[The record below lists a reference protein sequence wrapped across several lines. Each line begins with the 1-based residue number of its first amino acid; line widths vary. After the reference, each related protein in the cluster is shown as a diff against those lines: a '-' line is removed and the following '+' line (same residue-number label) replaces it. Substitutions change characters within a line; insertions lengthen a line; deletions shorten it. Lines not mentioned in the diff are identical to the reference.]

1 GYLVGYMVFGDY
13 FGDSLPPPD
22 PNYYG
27 IWEFIKHGFTALPFW
42 LALAGIA
49 TAAYLYLVRT
59 DLPARVARF
68 FGPVY
73 ALVEKKY
80 GFDEL
85 YSWLLAGGARN
96 LGKGFWRGGDQTVID
111 GLMVN
116 GSARVVGWFSG
127 VVRLAQTGL
136 LNTYAFLILFGIL
149 TGLTWMVWRYWTF
162 VK

>member
-1 GYLVGYMVFGDY
+1 M
-13 FGDSLPPPD
+13 P
-22 PNYYG
+22 
-27 IWEFIKHGFTALPFW
+27 APFY

-49 TAAYLYLVRT
+49 LSWYFYMKNLAM
-59 DLPARVARF
+59 PARVARF
-68 FGPVY
+68 FGPLY

-85 YSWLLAGGARN
+85 YSALFAGGARN
-96 LGKGFWRGGDQTVID
+96 MGRGFWRGGDQAVID

-127 VVRLAQTGL
+127 VVRLVQTGL

-149 TGLTWMVWRYWTF
+149 SGLTWMVWRYWTY
-162 VK
+162 VR

>member
-1 GYLVGYMVFGDY
+1 VVFGNY
-13 FGDSLPPPD
+13 FGESLPAPD
-22 PNYYG
+22 PNYFG
-27 IWEFIKHGFTALPFW
+27 IWEFLEHGFTGLPFW

-49 TAAYLYLVRT
+49 TAWYCYLRNPEM
-59 DLPARVARF
+59 PARVARF

-96 LGKGFWRGGDQTVID
+96 LGRGFWRGGDQAVID

-116 GSARVVGWFSG
+116 GSARMVGWFSG
-127 VVRLAQTGL
+127 VVRLVQTGL

-149 TGLTWMVWRYWTF
+149 SGLTWMVWRYWNF